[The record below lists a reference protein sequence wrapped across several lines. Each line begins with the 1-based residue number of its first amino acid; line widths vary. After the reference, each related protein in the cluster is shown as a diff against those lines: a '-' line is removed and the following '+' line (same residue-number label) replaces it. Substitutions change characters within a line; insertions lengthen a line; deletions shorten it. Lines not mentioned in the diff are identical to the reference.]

1 MAEEKIDALSLDITS
16 NLDIDKLDK
25 AIDKL
30 SELEKALGRLKSKSV
45 SVNIKGVGTASKQAS
60 SGVDKLTSSFF
71 NQAIRITAV
80 IAVFRKLTNVISDSV
95 ANSSSYIKTLN
106 MFNTSLGQYADN
118 ATKYGEAVSE
128 ALGIDLAGWQ
138 NTQGIFD
145 TLIKGMGVAGEK
157 AAYMSQNLT
166 QLAYDIST
174 FYGITTE
181 EAANK
186 LKSAMAGRTQPV
198 RALGYSVDQAQA
210 VDYAQNPANYGKQT
224 FAINQQT
231 GAIEANTIATEK
243 NTHHKIVNFNQLLSS
258 EKAIIRY
265 NLLMSENTQVQ
276 GNYARAMNDPYNQ
289 LRIFKDQLNQTS
301 RALGNVFIPILNKVL
316 PYLSA
321 FAQLA
326 AQAFQSLAQLFGFEL
341 PDMKERTKI
350 DAKPYDNVVKATGK
364 AAKNAKKMKD
374 YMLGIDELNVFN
386 PNTGA
391 GAGGGAGAKGQNSN
405 LNNMKLKGYDFLSK
419 AVENSIKKAKEA
431 IQKLFNDWKQH
442 PITLPLKIIALGF
455 GELAKA
461 GGEVGAGFWEW
472 FLGKS
477 PEKLKQEADAYGRTV
492 GEQFCVS
499 FAEKI
504 QQEQV
509 DFWSKIL
516 GKTPEELEAEAQK
529 TGTATGSKF
538 VSSLISQFPSVPSE
552 WFADNLFLE
561 AILGTPDK
569 MAKRA
574 GEAGRDIAEQFVLE
588 FGIKCATEL
597 AKHPIL
603 TWLFERATGHS
614 LKADLEGMNKALM
627 KTKTPAKKVENP
639 YGYVSADKAK
649 QISAI
654 QNGTKNNVVTAD
666 LVIRPVDLGKAETVV
681 KEKLGSTA
689 KAGITSFDN
698 EFTSEET
705 KAKTTAAANVLYNSA
720 LVGANNN
727 GTATSEFGYVSFDMA
742 KNYVA
747 NLGTPAQKTQTYKA
761 AVSVANSGASGV
773 ASKVKDYKEAGE
785 NSTKGYIGGILGLL
799 KETGLAGEAIGRTA
813 LKALEKT
820 VKTGSPAKKFI
831 KIGKW
836 SALGFAKG
844 MKDNTKTVAGFASN
858 MGKSALNALTSASD
872 MSNKIILNGKIA
884 NPMASRAVS
893 MPTVNSGY
901 AIGVANEGAMAA
913 LASKIYQAV
922 VSGMSAVKEDGEKP
936 DIKVI
941 IDGKEVFKAVQ
952 TESRKRGVAISNGT
966 FSR

>member
-1 MAEEKIDALSLDITS
+1 MFT
-16 NLDIDKLDK
+16 
-25 AIDKL
+25 
-30 SELEKALGRLKSKSV
+30 V
-45 SVNIKGVGTASKQAS
+45 SMGE
-60 SGVDKLTSSFF
+60 
-71 NQAIRITAV
+71 
-80 IAVFRKLTNVISDSV
+80 
-95 ANSSSYIKTLN
+95 
-106 MFNTSLGQYADN
+106 YADI
-118 ATKYGEAVSE
+118 ATKYGQTVSD
-128 ALGIDLAGWQ
+128 ALGIDIAGWQ
-138 NTQGIFD
+138 KTQGIFQ
-145 TLIKGMGVAGEK
+145 TLITGFGVTGDK
-157 AAYMSQNLT
+157 AAYMSQNIT
-166 QLAYDIST
+166 QLTYDIAS
-174 FYGITTE
+174 FYGITNE

-186 LKSAMAGRTQPV
+186 IKSALSGRLEPI
-198 RALGYSVDQAQA
+198 RKLGYDLSQSKLVDIAK
-210 VDYAQNPANYGKQT
+210 NPANYGKQT
-224 FAINQQT
+224 FAINKET
-231 GAIEANTIATEK
+231 GAIEANTVATDD
-243 NTHHKIVNFNQLLSS
+243 NTKHKIVNFNQLTQQ
-258 EKAIIRY
+258 EKVQLRY
-265 NLLMSENTQVQ
+265 IALMTQVTQVQ
-276 GNYARAMNDPYNQ
+276 GNYARALNDPANQ
-289 LRIFKDQLNQTS
+289 LSVFRMQVDQTS
-301 RALGNVFIPILNKVL
+301 RAFGNMFIPALNKVL

-326 AQAFQSLAQLFGFEL
+326 TQAFQSLANLFGFKL
-341 PDMKERTKI
+341 PDMKDRTDISKNV
-350 DAKPYDNVVKATGK
+350 KPYNDVVKATGN

-391 GAGGGAGAKGQNSN
+391 GGAGGVGGGENSN
-405 LNNMKLKGYDFLSK
+405 LKNLKLPGYDFLSK

-492 GEQFCVS
+492 GEQFCVA

-574 GEAGRDIAEQFVLE
+574 GEAGRDIADQFVLE

-639 YGYVSADKAK
+639 YAYVSADKAK

-666 LVIRPVDLGKAETVV
+666 LVIRTPDIAKSETVIKGKV
-681 KEKLGSTA
+681 GAIAKDAVSTY
-689 KAGITSFDN
+689 DN
-698 EFTSEET
+698 EFSSEET
-705 KAKTTAAANVLYNSA
+705 KTKTTAATNVLYNSA

-742 KNYVA
+742 KNYIA
-747 NLGTPAQKTQTYKA
+747 NLGTKTQKAQAYSATAGLAVYADSGLKSKNGAFKTTGEQAGAGYVLGVKKYEKESKKVGGIIGLNALNQIRKTLGIASPSKEFAKVGKFSVEGFANSIEQNKNLAAKA
-761 AVSVANSGASGV
+761 AT
-773 ASKVKDYKEAGE
+773 D
-785 NSTKGYIGGILGLL
+785 L
-799 KETGLAGEAIGRTA
+799 
-813 LKALEKT
+813 
-820 VKTGSPAKKFI
+820 
-831 KIGKW
+831 
-836 SALGFAKG
+836 
-844 MKDNTKTVAGFASN
+844 
-858 MGKSALNALTSASD
+858 GKSALNALTSASD
-872 MSNKIILNGKIA
+872 MSDRIILNGTIA
-884 NPMASRAVS
+884 DPSANVSAKASNA
-893 MPTVNSGY
+893 SG
-901 AIGVANEGAMAA
+901 IGYGIGAANEGAMAN
-913 LASKIYQAV
+913 LASQIYQAV
-922 VSGMSAVKEDGEKP
+922 VSGMSAVKEDGEKQ

-952 TESRKRGVAISNGT
+952 TESRKRGIAVSNGT